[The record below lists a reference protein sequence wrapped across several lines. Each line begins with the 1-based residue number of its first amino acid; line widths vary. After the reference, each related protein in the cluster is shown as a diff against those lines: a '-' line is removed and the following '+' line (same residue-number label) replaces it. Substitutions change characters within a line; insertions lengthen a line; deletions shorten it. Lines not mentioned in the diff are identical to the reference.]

1 MYKSLL
7 LKNCVHFNN
16 LPINE
21 PKVSRLYNVTGDNNL
36 CTNFSVI
43 HFSGIFIVC
52 EKWQLKGKIWKL
64 LFSGLTG

>member
-52 EKWQLKGKIWKL
+52 EK
-64 LFSGLTG
+64 